1 MRILISRI
9 KSMLILIIAS
19 SLFFNGVVR
28 HKCIKVKDI
37 NNDNIGIIHKRKHSL
52 EENGMVLLLFFNKVC
67 DIKNVMI
74 KYSNLLDYSHYE
86 SNVMYINFGIKMHT
100 YI

>member
-28 HKCIKVKDI
+28 HRCIKVKDI
-37 NNDNIGIIHKRKHSL
+37 HNDNIGIIHKRKHSL

-74 KYSNLLDYSHYE
+74 KYSNLLIIAITR
-86 SNVMYINFGIKMHT
+86 VM
-100 YI
+100 

>member
-28 HKCIKVKDI
+28 HKCNKSKDI
-37 NNDNIGIIHKRKHSL
+37 HNDNIGIIHKRKHSL
-52 EENGMVLLLFFNKVC
+52 EENG
-67 DIKNVMI
+67 
-74 KYSNLLDYSHYE
+74 Y
-86 SNVMYINFGIKMHT
+86 GIVA
-100 YI
+100 IF